1 MYALQ
6 SVKTDEAVLPYRWR
20 GRTDE
25 KGWERGKKND
35 LWYMLGDSHAMQGGY

>member
-1 MYALQ
+1 MYYWK
-6 SVKTDEAVLPYRWR
+6 VKTDEAVLPYRWR

-25 KGWERGKKND
+25 KGKKND